1 MTGLRHAALRQ
12 LALQVLTQRVSS
24 APGGEALAAAARSTY
39 DDLAHVCS
47 PLIGQVGVEALT
59 ARALH
64 LAQQEYSWLVDA
76 REPEHANEP
85 FVPVLERLAQQNPA
99 VATEGAAA
107 VFAMLVGLLVT
118 FIGEP
123 LTARVMREAWPE
135 ARSDVHDVRQ
145 EEM

>member
-24 APGGEALAAAARSTY
+24 VPGGDALAAAARSTY

-47 PLIGQVGVEALT
+47 PLIGQVGVDALT
-59 ARALH
+59 ARALY
-64 LAQQEYSWLVDA
+64 LAQQEYSWLVDV
-76 REPEHANEP
+76 REPEHAKEP
-85 FVPVLERLAQQNPA
+85 FVPVLARLAGQDPT

-107 VFAMLVGLLVT
+107 VFAMLVGLLLT
-118 FIGEP
+118 FIGKP
-123 LTARVMREAWPE
+123 LTARLIRKAWPE
-135 ARSDVHDVRQ
+135 AFSDAHT